1 MRGTR
6 PGMSIIAI
14 AAALGLGGDARAGGD
29 LGGDLNGDAA
39 RDVAA
44 PPVVMVTARKRAE
57 TIVDAPLA
65 VTVFNEQALADYG
78 IRTFADYAAKVPGLS
93 YGYGNGASAGETG
106 TGLANAR
113 TIAVRGV
120 AGARTTAY
128 YIDDTPLPGAIDAR
142 VLDLRGIEILK
153 GPQGTLYG
161 ESSMGG
167 NVRLLSQA
175 PDLHAHSGRLQL
187 EAGHARGADRAD
199 WGASGAANFVLA
211 PGRAALRLSGFG
223 DDLGGYLERAYLS
236 DIARPLSA
244 PVTVGGQAAQRGA
257 GGSATLLLRLSPR
270 FDMTL
275 RVLRQYRRD
284 HGITAMYAPL
294 PAFRPAGGIVR
305 TANVQPLAQDAWTL
319 RTLALSYAGHGWRLA
334 SSTGYF
340 TRLALDVEDSTE
352 GTAQYLAT
360 YGYPVPPQPFAWTAH
375 RRSRQWTHETRVA
388 FDGAGMFSGIFSGIA
403 GIHYASLHTLR
414 DTPPLTGRDV
424 LGVPGQSLLWEYT
437 NGHRQRDLSLFG
449 ELYAKLPHQLT
460 LTVGGRW
467 YRLAQRD
474 HTYFDGA
481 IYGVPVNS
489 ATSNRSSGNSPK
501 VALSYQ
507 PDVNRMLYASVS
519 KGFRAG
525 GSQAD
530 LTPLLGGCVSAD
542 EARRLARVDSDTLWS
557 HEAGAKLLVAD
568 SGLLVTGALYQVNWD
583 RIQQPAFVPACFFY
597 LLGNAGAARIR
608 GAELEA
614 TGRIGKGL
622 SMRFGAGYA
631 DAHITE
637 QGSSRQQAGERI
649 RQVPQWNATL
659 GAAYTTLLAPG
670 MTGFASMDAS
680 YTGASMSSNATT
692 RALRRPAYTLANAR
706 VGVRWQRSELAL
718 QIRNLGD
725 ARVNLGDLGYLGY
738 LRFEADGKTP
748 LPQVA
753 TLPPRAVSLQYS
765 VRY

>member
-14 AAALGLGGDARAGGD
+14 AAALGPGGEAHATGGLASD
-29 LGGDLNGDAA
+29 L
-39 RDVAA
+39 AA
-44 PPVVMVTARKRAE
+44 PSVDSATPVVVVSARKRDE

-78 IRTFADYAAKVPGLS
+78 IRNFADYAAKVPGLS

-175 PDLHAHSGRLQL
+175 PDLQAHGGRLQL
-187 EAGHARGADRAD
+187 EAGHTSGADGPDR
-199 WGASGAANFVLA
+199 GASGAANIVLA
-211 PGRAALRLSGFG
+211 PGRAALRLAGFA

-236 DIARPLSA
+236 DIERPLLA

-257 GGSATLLLRLSPR
+257 GGSVTALLRVSPR
-270 FDMTL
+270 LDMTL

-284 HGITAMYAPL
+284 HGIAAMYAPL
-294 PAFRPAGGIVR
+294 PAFRPVEGIVR
-305 TANVQPLAQDAWTL
+305 SADVQPLAQDAWTL
-319 RTLALSYAGHGWRLA
+319 RTVALSYAGKGWRLA

-340 TRLALDVEDSTE
+340 TRLATDVEDSTE
-352 GTAQYLAT
+352 GTTQYLAT

-388 FDGAGMFSGIFSGIA
+388 FEDAGIFGGIFSGIV
-403 GIHYASLHTLR
+403 GIHYASLQTLR
-414 DTPPLTGRDV
+414 DTPPLVGRDV

-449 ELYAKLPHQLT
+449 ELYARLPHQLT
-460 LTVGGRW
+460 LTVGARW

-474 HTYFDGA
+474 HTSFDGA
-481 IYGVPVNS
+481 IYGVPLDS

-501 VALSYQ
+501 VALAYQ
-507 PDVNRMLYASVS
+507 PDGNRMLYASAS

-530 LTPLLGGCVSAD
+530 LTPLLGGCVSAE

-557 HEAGAKLLVAD
+557 YEAGGKLLAAD
-568 SGLLVTGALYQVNWD
+568 GGLLVTGALYQVDWD
-583 RIQQPAFVPACFFY
+583 RIQQPAFVPTCFFY

-622 SMRFGAGYA
+622 SMRVGAGYT
-631 DAHITE
+631 DARITE

-649 RQVPQWNATL
+649 RQVPQWNATV

-680 YTGASMSSNATT
+680 HTGASMSSNATT
-692 RALRRPAYTLANAR
+692 QALRRPAYTLANAR
-706 VGVRWQRSELAL
+706 FGVRWQRSELAL
-718 QIRNLGD
+718 HIRNIGD